1 MKNVNFKQELVNISP
16 LSFKGVFGELEYLDG
31 NLKLLRSVI
40 DGSFSHIIITDIDGH
55 ILYAN
60 KSSEEITGF
69 SKEEMIGKTP
79 ALWGKQMPNAF
90 YENFWNTIKR
100 DKKDFIG
107 NIVNQ
112 RKNGELYEAEIK
124 VSPMLDNNGNI
135 TFIVALE
142 KDITKEAKIDREK
155 TEFIAL
161 AAHELRTPLTT
172 ISLTAEMLYRGI
184 VGDISK
190 ENKKYLK
197 TIHDEVKGMAL
208 MIEKFLDFSQVEM
221 GKFHISNEPAKLF
234 DILEKSVSDIQTQI
248 KIKKIIIEKS
258 YKKNLPILNTDKK
271 VVQMIIENLL
281 LNAIK
286 YSPNN
291 NLISITVEEGE
302 NNLYIRIKDN
312 GIGIPEKDQS
322 KIFTKM
328 FRAENVFKI
337 KSEGSGLG
345 LYFVKNLVEQLGF
358 TISFIS
364 KENIGTTFLIT
375 IPNNI
380 YSSGF

>member
-1 MKNVNFKQELVNISP
+1 MKKVNFKQELVNLPPISI
-16 LSFKGVFGELEYLDG
+16 KGVFGELEYLDG
-31 NLKLLRSVI
+31 DLKLLRSVI
-40 DGSFSHIIITDIDGH
+40 DSSFSHIIITNFDGH

-79 ALWGKQMPNAF
+79 ALWGRQMPKAF
-90 YENFWNTIKR
+90 YENFWHTIKNEKR
-100 DKKDFIG
+100 DFIG
-107 NIVNQ
+107 NILNQ
-112 RKNGELYEAEIK
+112 RKNGDLYEAEIK
-124 VSPMLDNNGNI
+124 VSPMFDNNGEI
-135 TFIVALE
+135 TFFVGIE

-155 TEFIAL
+155 TEFISL

-172 ISLTAEMLYRGI
+172 ISLTAEMLFKGI
-184 VGDISK
+184 VGDVSK

-221 GKFHISNEPAKLF
+221 GKFHITNEPTKLF
-234 DILEKSVSDIQTQI
+234 DILEKSLSEIESQV
-248 KIKKIIIEKS
+248 KVKKIRIDKN
-258 YKKNLPILNTDKK
+258 YKRNLPILNTDKK
-271 VVQMIIENLL
+271 VMKMIIENLL
-281 LNAIK
+281 LNAVK
-286 YSPNN
+286 YSSNN
-291 NLISITVEEGE
+291 SLISLMIEEGE
-302 NNLYIRIKDN
+302 NNLYIKIKDN
-312 GIGIPEKDQS
+312 GIGIPEKDQP

-345 LYFVKNLVEQLGF
+345 LYFVKSLVEQLGF
-358 TISFIS
+358 NISFIS

-375 IPNNI
+375 IPN
-380 YSSGF
+380 YTYKS